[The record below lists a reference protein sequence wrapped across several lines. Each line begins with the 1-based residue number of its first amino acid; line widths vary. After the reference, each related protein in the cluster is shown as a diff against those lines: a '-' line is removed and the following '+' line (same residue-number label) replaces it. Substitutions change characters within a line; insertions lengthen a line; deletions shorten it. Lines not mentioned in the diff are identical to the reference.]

1 MSNENPVQLV
11 VYFQVIHESRSE
23 DPWVTYWCSTN
34 AISAGSNINIET
46 QLAFSKQKMI
56 EEVQQK
62 HGHWC
67 QRIDLVEVDSV
78 LVAMKRG
85 RVWHSGAKSAM
96 HTSAIKEIF
105 RTHYLMGIPIK
116 LTMALVAKLC
126 NIDLGALCDEAGF
139 HRNYIN
145 ITLGGKRTPS
155 NDFVALVKSKIGV
168 NPWEYAEWLQPKILS
183 QETITPVK
191 PLSDVRSD
199 QTA

>member
-1 MSNENPVQLV
+1 MSDNNPVQMV
-11 VYFQVIHESRSE
+11 VYFQVIQESRAQ

-34 AISAGSNINIET
+34 AISSGSTFNIEAH
-46 QLAFSKQKMI
+46 LGFSKRKMI
-56 EEVQQK
+56 EEVQRI

-67 QRIDLVEVDSV
+67 QHIDFIEVDSV
-78 LVAMKRG
+78 LVAMKQG
-85 RVWHSGAKSAM
+85 RVWHPGAKSAV

-116 LTMALVAKLC
+116 LTVVLVAKLN
-126 NIDLGALCDEAGF
+126 NIDLGALCEEAGF

-145 ITLGGKRTPS
+145 ITLSGKRTPS
-155 NDFVALVKSKIGV
+155 NDFVTLVKSKIGV

-183 QETITPVK
+183 QETITPSE
-191 PLSDVRSD
+191 LNTDERHD